1 MEVTGKRRNKGIGLE
16 IPAFYTFYCEVFT
29 KTKRLNSLNRTN
41 KRQRGQSGTVDVVDS
56 VILTVKLFYCYRIEG
71 F

>member
-16 IPAFYTFYCEVFT
+16 IPASYTFYCKEFT

-41 KRQRGQSGTVDVVDS
+41 LLVRDKEDKAE
-56 VILTVKLFYCYRIEG
+56 L
-71 F
+71 